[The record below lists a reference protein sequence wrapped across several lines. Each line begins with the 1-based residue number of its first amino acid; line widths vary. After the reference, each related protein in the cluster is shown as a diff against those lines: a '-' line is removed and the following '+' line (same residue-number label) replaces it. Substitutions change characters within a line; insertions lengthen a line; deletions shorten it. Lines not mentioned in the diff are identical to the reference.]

1 MERYRNSSLSPN
13 RSSIEQTPPRH
24 MRNSPQ
30 SSRDLQKS
38 QLMRQELPSNPNLS
52 QNPNRSLRHEAP
64 RSSAQ
69 GEPPMRPRS
78 AGDTSASASAARN
91 RSIERREKLI
101 DSAVVLILLVSMGF
115 PGRYTRLLGGS
126 SSTLLEYGTFGL
138 QLVLML
144 FSSGRD
150 GVMSIKLLDLKQ
162 RYTAVYCMAVVFFAD
177 SMFVTRY
184 PSEQI
189 ITCVRFTVTI
199 LFALW
204 MADRYDGEDIL
215 RLICTAQMVFVVLTL
230 LYCVLFP
237 GTIFSKEQGEHDF
250 IGFLRTKNNEAAELS
265 VGILFQ
271 IARFKLQRAR
281 REIPQR
287 WELMLFVVQGMMLFL
302 CNAKGALFCVAI
314 PAAYLLFV
322 EGRNDPEWRLPLGLV
337 YVVGSVGFLIAA
349 LTILPLMEPLLSA
362 IGKDATLTGRTPLWR
377 QIILVMTNSHT
388 FTGYGF
394 GMFWRDRQA
403 VALLHTAFRSNSFM
417 GTMTTGAHNVLLEYW
432 LNVGLFGLAS
442 YFIAL
447 LASFRQMRK
456 LERQNYIFCAAYML
470 WFMVMGWTERSMS
483 TYEYQMVFLFLAMG
497 VGSNKPRPV
506 SRRRARLEKEAT

>member
-1 MERYRNSSLSPN
+1 
-13 RSSIEQTPPRH
+13 
-24 MRNSPQ
+24 
-30 SSRDLQKS
+30 
-38 QLMRQELPSNPNLS
+38 
-52 QNPNRSLRHEAP
+52 
-64 RSSAQ
+64 
-69 GEPPMRPRS
+69 
-78 AGDTSASASAARN
+78 
-91 RSIERREKLI
+91 
-101 DSAVVLILLVSMGF
+101 VVLILLVSMGF

-237 GTIFSKEQGEHDF
+237 GTIFSQEQGEHDF

-271 IARFKLQRAR
+271 IAWFKLQRAR

-287 WELMLFVVQGMMLFL
+287 WELM
-302 CNAKGALFCVAI
+302 
-314 PAAYLLFV
+314 LFV

>member
-1 MERYRNSSLSPN
+1 MFFIFTALAVANTAGVVYFFS
-13 RSSIEQTPPRH
+13 
-24 MRNSPQ
+24 
-30 SSRDLQKS
+30 
-38 QLMRQELPSNPNLS
+38 
-52 QNPNRSLRHEAP
+52 HEIYL
-64 RSSAQ
+64 Q
-69 GEPPMRPRS
+69 GE
-78 AGDTSASASAARN
+78 AAAREALYYSQADN
-91 RSIERREKLI
+91 VADAVQVWLLNSESEEEFIKAVRDRCPAENGYGITVTQPDGKNTTVTALPEDAKIVYTYDRWLDI
-101 DSAVVLILLVSMGF
+101 DGKELVITVSLQEGF
-115 PGRYTRLLGGS
+115 LPRTY
-126 SSTLLEYGTFGL
+126 EYRFGL
-138 QLVLML
+138 W
-144 FSSGRD
+144 
-150 GVMSIKLLDLKQ
+150 LLDMKNALI
-162 RYTAVYCMAVVFFAD
+162 
-177 SMFVTRY
+177 
-184 PSEQI
+184 PL
-189 ITCVRFTVTI
+189 TV
-199 LFALW
+199 L
-204 MADRYDGEDIL
+204 
-215 RLICTAQMVFVVLTL
+215 FVVLTL

-237 GTIFSKEQGEHDF
+237 GTIFSQEQGEHDF

-271 IARFKLQRAR
+271 IAWFKLQRAR

-322 EGRNDPEWRLPLGLV
+322 EGRNAPEWRLPLGLV

>member
-1 MERYRNSSLSPN
+1 M
-13 RSSIEQTPPRH
+13 
-24 MRNSPQ
+24 
-30 SSRDLQKS
+30 
-38 QLMRQELPSNPNLS
+38 
-52 QNPNRSLRHEAP
+52 
-64 RSSAQ
+64 
-69 GEPPMRPRS
+69 
-78 AGDTSASASAARN
+78 
-91 RSIERREKLI
+91 
-101 DSAVVLILLVSMGF
+101 
-115 PGRYTRLLGGS
+115 
-126 SSTLLEYGTFGL
+126 
-138 QLVLML
+138 
-144 FSSGRD
+144 
-150 GVMSIKLLDLKQ
+150 
-162 RYTAVYCMAVVFFAD
+162 
-177 SMFVTRY
+177 TRY

-237 GTIFSKEQGEHDF
+237 GTIFFPRTGRTRLYRISAHQEQRGSGAFRWHPVPDSVVQTAA
-250 IGFLRTKNNEAAELS
+250 RTA
-265 VGILFQ
+265 GD
-271 IARFKLQRAR
+271 
-281 REIPQR
+281 PQR

-403 VALLHTAFRSNSFM
+403 VALLHS
-417 GTMTTGAHNVLLEYW
+417 VPQQLLY
-432 LNVGLFGLAS
+432 GYDDHRCA
-442 YFIAL
+442 
-447 LASFRQMRK
+447 Q
-456 LERQNYIFCAAYML
+456 CAAGIL
-470 WFMVMGWTERSMS
+470 AQCGSVRLGI
-483 TYEYQMVFLFLAMG
+483 VFYCALGLVSADAEAGTSKLYFLRGIYALVHG
-497 VGSNKPRPV
+497 HGLDGTLHVH
-506 SRRRARLEKEAT
+506 L

>member
-1 MERYRNSSLSPN
+1 M
-13 RSSIEQTPPRH
+13 
-24 MRNSPQ
+24 
-30 SSRDLQKS
+30 
-38 QLMRQELPSNPNLS
+38 
-52 QNPNRSLRHEAP
+52 
-64 RSSAQ
+64 
-69 GEPPMRPRS
+69 
-78 AGDTSASASAARN
+78 
-91 RSIERREKLI
+91 
-101 DSAVVLILLVSMGF
+101 VLILLVSMGF

-162 RYTAVYCMAVVFFAD
+162 RYTAVYYMAVVFFAD

-237 GTIFSKEQGEHDF
+237 GTIFSQEQGEHDF

-271 IARFKLQRAR
+271 IAWFKLQRAR

-314 PAAYLLFV
+314 PAAYL
-322 EGRNDPEWRLPLGLV
+322 
-337 YVVGSVGFLIAA
+337 LIAA

>member
-1 MERYRNSSLSPN
+1 
-13 RSSIEQTPPRH
+13 
-24 MRNSPQ
+24 
-30 SSRDLQKS
+30 
-38 QLMRQELPSNPNLS
+38 
-52 QNPNRSLRHEAP
+52 
-64 RSSAQ
+64 
-69 GEPPMRPRS
+69 
-78 AGDTSASASAARN
+78 
-91 RSIERREKLI
+91 
-101 DSAVVLILLVSMGF
+101 
-115 PGRYTRLLGGS
+115 
-126 SSTLLEYGTFGL
+126 
-138 QLVLML
+138 ML

-314 PAAYLLFV
+314 PAS
-322 EGRNDPEWRLPLGLV
+322 PLQCV
-337 YVVGSVGFLIAA
+337 
-349 LTILPLMEPLLSA
+349 
-362 IGKDATLTGRTPLWR
+362 
-377 QIILVMTNSHT
+377 
-388 FTGYGF
+388 
-394 GMFWRDRQA
+394 
-403 VALLHTAFRSNSFM
+403 SF
-417 GTMTTGAHNVLLEYW
+417 N
-432 LNVGLFGLAS
+432 
-442 YFIAL
+442 I
-447 LASFRQMRK
+447 
-456 LERQNYIFCAAYML
+456 C
-470 WFMVMGWTERSMS
+470 
-483 TYEYQMVFLFLAMG
+483 
-497 VGSNKPRPV
+497 
-506 SRRRARLEKEAT
+506 